1 MFCSQHFTFYVLL
14 LQIYLNNR
22 VSLCQND
29 KILVDNKNLV
39 ILRCCPHLHFTTSKK
54 MYKLINSAWV
64 LSLYL
69 RFLEE
74 CKYKMKIQ
82 FLDRAIYLR
91 NMALITIKESQPPT
105 AKTPNTPP
113 ATLSPPQ
120 KSLHEKCINWPN
132 PISHL
137 SNLSKY
143 FKQYHLKSFFEI
155 FKLRW
160 SSVTGID
167 INII

>member
-1 MFCSQHFTFYVLL
+1 
-14 LQIYLNNR
+14 
-22 VSLCQND
+22 
-29 KILVDNKNLV
+29 
-39 ILRCCPHLHFTTSKK
+39 
-54 MYKLINSAWV
+54 MYKLINPAWV
-64 LSLYL
+64 LQSYL

-105 AKTPNTPP
+105 PKTPNTPP
-113 ATLSPPQ
+113 ATLSRPQ
-120 KSLHEKCINWPN
+120 KPLHEKYINWPN
-132 PISHL
+132 PIPHS
-137 SNLSKY
+137 SNPTKY
-143 FKQYHLKSFFEI
+143 FKQYHLKSFFQI